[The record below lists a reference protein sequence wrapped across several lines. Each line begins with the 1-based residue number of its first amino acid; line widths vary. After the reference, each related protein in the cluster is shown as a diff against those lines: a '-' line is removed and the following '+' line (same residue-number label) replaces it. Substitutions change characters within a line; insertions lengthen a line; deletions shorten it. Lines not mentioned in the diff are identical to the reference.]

1 MLEIS
6 MKMLMI
12 ILVKIQYNNSNEN
25 NLRDTNFENI
35 MVIYN
40 IFKIV
45 FQKLSA
51 LGPFFGCL
59 SKRNMI
65 FLFTF
70 CRKKGLFI
78 PNEMD

>member
-51 LGPFFGCL
+51 LGPFIYFAAFQ
-59 SKRNMI
+59 NVI
-65 FLFTF
+65 
-70 CRKKGLFI
+70 
-78 PNEMD
+78 